1 MLNKYPLWKYLL
13 LGFIVLFTLVYAAP
27 NLYGED
33 PAVQVSATRG
43 AKVEVSTLENVQDI
57 LKQANISPKS
67 IVLEDGQILVRLSSS
82 EDQLMARESISANVG
97 DGFITALNLAPS
109 TPAWLAAIGGEPLK
123 LGLDLRGGVHFLM
136 EVDMDEAISK
146 EQEQMVQDLRAELR
160 EQKIRFRGI
169 EKASSAT
176 GVILRFTS
184 QDILDDAVDY
194 LKPINPGYLFE
205 EKSNNNVYYLT
216 ISMSEDKLKSAKNDA
231 LEQNLSIL
239 RNRVNE
245 LGVAE
250 PLVQRQG
257 TDRIVVELPGIQD
270 TARAKEILGATA
282 TLEFHPVDSD
292 TDVADALS
300 GRIPAS
306 SALYSDRDG
315 RPVVIK
321 KTIILTGNHIVDA
334 QSSTDEYGSAQVNIS
349 LDSKGGSKMSRF
361 TKDNIG
367 KPMATLFIEYLPTGK
382 KKANGKSETEK
393 RIEVANVAT
402 IQAQLG
408 RSFRITGLDNTA
420 EAHNL
425 ALLLRAGA
433 LTAPIQIVEERT
445 IGPSLGQQNID
456 NGLKAMA
463 YGLLVVVLFMFV
475 YYRKFGA
482 IANIALILNI
492 IMIVGLMSL
501 IPGATLTLPGIAG
514 IVLTIGMA
522 VDANV
527 LIFERIREEL
537 KAGKSVQRAINEG
550 YSNALSTIADA
561 NITTFITAIILFA
574 VGTGA
579 IKGFAVTLAIGILT
593 SMFTSIFGT
602 RAIVNALWGGR
613 NDIKKLSI

>member
-1 MLNKYPLWKYLL
+1 MLNKYPMWKYIL
-13 LGFIVLFTLVYAAP
+13 LGLVVLISFIYAAP

-33 PAVQVSATRG
+33 PAIQISATRG
-43 AKVEVSTLENVQDI
+43 AKVELATLEKIDT
-57 LKQANISPKS
+57 LLAAANITPKS
-67 IVLEDGQILVRLSSS
+67 TILENGQILIRLTSS
-82 EDQLMARESISANVG
+82 EDQLIGREIIGAQLG
-97 DGFITALNLAPS
+97 DGFVSALNLAPA
-109 TPAWLAAIGGEPLK
+109 TPDWLEALGGAPLK

-136 EVDMDEAISK
+136 EVDMDEAVSK
-146 EQEQMVQDLRAELR
+146 AQEQMVQDFRSGLR
-160 EQKIRFRGI
+160 EQRIRFRGI
-169 EKASSAT
+169 RKDTTET
-176 GVILRFTS
+176 GVVLRFTS
-184 QDILDDAVDY
+184 EEIRTKAVAF
-194 LKPINPGYLFE
+194 LKPLNPGFTFTDKQL
-205 EKSNNNVYYLT
+205 NNEFFLT
-216 ISMSEDKLKSAKNDA
+216 VAMTAEKLKATKEDA
-231 LEQNLSIL
+231 LQQNLSIL

-257 TDRIVVELPGIQD
+257 AERIVVELPGVQD

-282 TLEFHPVDSD
+282 TLEFHAVDTK
-292 TDVADALS
+292 TDINDALA
-300 GRIPAS
+300 GRLPS
-306 SALYSDRDG
+306 SSVVYKERDG
-315 RPVVIK
+315 RPYVIK
-321 KTIILTGNHIVDA
+321 KSIILTGNHIVDA
-334 QSSTDEYGSAQVNIS
+334 QSSLDEYGSAQVNIS
-349 LDSKGGSKMSRF
+349 LDSQGGSKMSRF

-382 KKANGKSETEK
+382 KKANGKAQIEK
-393 RIEVANVAT
+393 REEIANVAT

-408 RSFRITGLDNTA
+408 RSFRITGLDNAA

-433 LTAPIQIVEERT
+433 LIAPIQIVEERT
-445 IGPSLGQQNID
+445 IGPSLGKQNID
-456 NGLKAMA
+456 NGLKAMI
-463 YGLLVVVLFMFV
+463 YGLLAVVLFMFV

-482 IANIALILNI
+482 VANTALIFNI
-492 IMIVGLMSL
+492 VMIVGLMSM

-537 KAGKSVQRAINEG
+537 KAGKSIQRAIHEG
-550 YSNALSTIADA
+550 YDNAFSTIADA
-561 NITTFITAIILFA
+561 NITTLITAIILFA

-579 IKGFAVTLAIGILT
+579 IKGFAVTLMIGIAT

-602 RAIVNALWGGR
+602 RAIVNAIWGGR

>member
-1 MLNKYPLWKYLL
+1 MWKYILL
-13 LGFIVLFTLVYAAP
+13 SLVVLISFLYAAP

-33 PAVQVSATRG
+33 PAIQISATRG
-43 AKVEVSTLENVQDI
+43 AKVELATLAKVETLLSDANITPKSTSLEN
-57 LKQANISPKS
+57 
-67 IVLEDGQILVRLSSS
+67 GQILIRLTSS
-82 EDQLMARESISANVG
+82 EDQLVGREILGEQLG
-97 DGFITALNLAPS
+97 DGFISALNLAAATPS
-109 TPAWLAAIGGEPLK
+109 WLEAIGGEPLK

-136 EVDMDEAISK
+136 EVDMDEAVAK
-146 EQEQMVQDLRAELR
+146 AQEQMVQDFRSGLR
-160 EQKIRFRGI
+160 EEKIRFRGI
-169 EKASSAT
+169 RKDNTET
-176 GVILRFTS
+176 GVVLRFTS
-184 QDILDDAVDY
+184 EEILNKAVNY
-194 LKPINPGYLFE
+194 LKPINPGFTFTDAQVNNEFVLTVAMNE
-205 EKSNNNVYYLT
+205 EK
-216 ISMSEDKLKSAKNDA
+216 LKATKEDA
-231 LEQNLSIL
+231 LQQNLSIL

-257 TDRIVVELPGIQD
+257 ADRIVVELPGVQD

-282 TLEFHPVDSD
+282 TLEFHAVDEK
-292 TDVADALS
+292 TDINDALA
-300 GRIPAS
+300 GRLPS
-306 SALYSDRDG
+306 SSVVYKERDG
-315 RPVVIK
+315 RPYVIK
-321 KTIILTGNHIVDA
+321 KSIILTGNHIVDA
-334 QSSTDEYGSAQVNIS
+334 QSSLDEYGRAQVNIS
-349 LDSKGGSKMSRF
+349 LDSQGGSKMSRF

-382 KKANGKSETEK
+382 KKANGKAQIEK
-393 RIEVANVAT
+393 REEIANVAT

-408 RSFRITGLDNTA
+408 RSFRITGLDNAA

-433 LTAPIQIVEERT
+433 LIAPIQIVEERT
-445 IGPSLGQQNID
+445 IGPSLGKQNID
-456 NGLKAMA
+456 NGMKAMI
-463 YGLLVVVLFMFV
+463 YGLLAVVLFMFV

-482 IANIALILNI
+482 VANTALIFNI
-492 IMIVGLMSL
+492 VMIVGLMSM

-537 KAGKSVQRAINEG
+537 KAGKSIQRAIHEG
-550 YSNALSTIADA
+550 YDNAFSTIADA
-561 NITTFITAIILFA
+561 NITTLITAIILFA

-579 IKGFAVTLAIGILT
+579 IKGFAVTLMIGIAT

-602 RAIVNALWGGR
+602 RAIVNAIWGGR

>member
-1 MLNKYPLWKYLL
+1 MWKYILL
-13 LGFIVLFTLVYAAP
+13 SLVVLISFLYAAP

-33 PAVQVSATRG
+33 PAIQISATRG
-43 AKVEVSTLENVQDI
+43 AKVELATLAKVETLLSDANITPKSTALEN
-57 LKQANISPKS
+57 
-67 IVLEDGQILVRLSSS
+67 GQILIRLTSS
-82 EDQLMARESISANVG
+82 EDQLVGREIIEAQLG
-97 DGFITALNLAPS
+97 DGFVSALNLAAA
-109 TPAWLAAIGGEPLK
+109 TPTWLEAIGGEPLK

-136 EVDMDEAISK
+136 EVDMDEAVAK
-146 EQEQMVQDLRAELR
+146 AQEQMVQDFRSGLR
-160 EQKIRFRGI
+160 EEKIRFRGI
-169 EKASSAT
+169 RKDNTET
-176 GVILRFTS
+176 GVVLRFTS
-184 QDILDDAVDY
+184 EEILNKAVNY
-194 LKPINPGYLFE
+194 LKPINPGFTFTDAQVNNEFVLTVAMNE
-205 EKSNNNVYYLT
+205 EK
-216 ISMSEDKLKSAKNDA
+216 LKATKEDA
-231 LEQNLSIL
+231 LQQNLSIL

-257 TDRIVVELPGIQD
+257 AERIVVELPGVQD

-282 TLEFHPVDSD
+282 TLEFHAVDEK
-292 TDVADALS
+292 TDINDALA
-300 GRIPAS
+300 GRLPS
-306 SALYSDRDG
+306 SSVVYKERDG
-315 RPVVIK
+315 RPYVIK
-321 KTIILTGNHIVDA
+321 KSIILTGNHIVDA
-334 QSSTDEYGSAQVNIS
+334 QSSLDEYGRAQVNIS
-349 LDSKGGSKMSRF
+349 LDSQGGSKMSRF

-382 KKANGKSETEK
+382 KKANGKAQIEK
-393 RIEVANVAT
+393 REEIANVAT

-408 RSFRITGLDNTA
+408 RSFRITGLDNAA

-433 LTAPIQIVEERT
+433 LIAPIQIVEERT
-445 IGPSLGQQNID
+445 IGPSLGKQNID
-456 NGLKAMA
+456 NGMKAMI
-463 YGLLVVVLFMFV
+463 YGLLAVVLFMFV

-482 IANIALILNI
+482 VANTALVFNI
-492 IMIVGLMSL
+492 VMIVGLMSM

-537 KAGKSVQRAINEG
+537 KAGKSIQRAIHEG
-550 YSNALSTIADA
+550 YDNAFSTIADA
-561 NITTFITAIILFA
+561 NITTLITAIILFA

-579 IKGFAVTLAIGILT
+579 IKGFAVTLMIGIAT

-602 RAIVNALWGGR
+602 RAIVNAIWGGR